1 MKHRAARSIK
11 HRTVNIIGVACL
23 MLAAYFTAASTA
35 PKPPEA
41 PEPTAS
47 APAPQSAMVVVSNL
61 GEGNLYAQLL
71 TKPNG
76 WVKEFVN
83 QGTRADG
90 KHCLETEEPE
100 WYCGPRNHYALKA
113 YCRTQTVNNQGIPE
127 FWFAVAV
134 PEELIF
140 KNGGNLA
147 FHNSQ
152 RLAYIN
158 SRYTKPASQAEM
170 LPSCNKLLRAKG

>member
-1 MKHRAARSIK
+1 MKHRAARGIK
-11 HRTVNIIGVACL
+11 FRTVNIVGVVCL
-23 MLAAYFTAASTA
+23 VLAAYFTAASAA
-35 PKPPEA
+35 PKPREA
-41 PEPTAS
+41 PKPTAS
-47 APAPQSAMVVVSNL
+47 APTPQSALVVVSNL

-100 WYCGPRNHYALKA
+100 WYCGPRNHYALTA
-113 YCRTQTVNNQGIPE
+113 HCRTQTVNEEGIPE
-127 FWFAVAV
+127 FWYAVAV

-140 KNGGNLA
+140 KNHNNLPRLVD
-147 FHNSQ
+147 Q

-158 SRYTKPASQAEM
+158 SRYTKPTSQAEM
-170 LPSCNKLLRAKG
+170 LPSCSKLLGAKG